1 MKRNTFAINS
11 EVLKPVTG
19 KGWPFLYGVLLL
31 LLAAVLLSSCSMPEK
46 TPSSEPVIPEPSE
59 FTYSVSISAAPI
71 QISSGNLHWH
81 KELPNESYTL
91 EDMALEIYN
100 LGDLD
105 ILVAQL
111 EIRVDD
117 DTRLFNIDRV
127 IPGGERE
134 NIVLQPIMEGY
145 DGGAHRVY
153 VALLDHNGGVLYRN
167 KGEDIGPLEPIPGT
181 GSWKPVPNQPATKVS
196 PEK

>member
-11 EVLKPVTG
+11 EVLKPALG
-19 KGWPFLYGVLLL
+19 KGLPFLYGGLLI
-31 LLAAVLLSSCSMPEK
+31 LLAVALLSGCSTPEK
-46 TPSSEPVIPEPSE
+46 TSSEPVIPEPPE
-59 FTYSVSISAAPI
+59 FTYGVSISAAPI

-81 KELPNESYTL
+81 KELPNDSYTL
-91 EDMALEIYN
+91 EDMALEIHN
-100 LGDLD
+100 LGDFD
-105 ILVAQL
+105 ILVSQL
-111 EIRVDD
+111 EIRVDE

-134 NIVLQPIMEGY
+134 NLVVQPMMEGY

-153 VALLDHNGGVLYRN
+153 VALLDQNGGVLYQN

-181 GSWKPVPNQPATKVS
+181 GSWKPVPNQPTTKVS

>member
-11 EVLKPVTG
+11 EVLKPAPR
-19 KGWPFLYGVLLL
+19 KGLPFLYGGLLI
-31 LLAAVLLSSCSMPEK
+31 LLAIALLSGCCLPEK
-46 TPSSEPVIPEPSE
+46 TSSEPAIPEPPE
-59 FTYSVSISAAPI
+59 FTYDVSISAAPI

-81 KELPNESYTL
+81 KELPNDSYTL

-100 LGDLD
+100 FGDFD

-181 GSWKPVPNQPATKVS
+181 GSWKPLPN
-196 PEK
+196 

>member
-1 MKRNTFAINS
+1 MKRNTFGINS
-11 EVLKPVTG
+11 EVLKTAPG
-19 KGWPFLYGVLLL
+19 KGLPFLYGGLLIL
-31 LLAAVLLSSCSMPEK
+31 LLAALLSGCSKPEK
-46 TPSSEPVIPEPSE
+46 TSSELVIPEPAE

-71 QISSGNLHWH
+71 QINSGNLHWH
-81 KELPNESYTL
+81 KELPNDSYTF

-100 LGDLD
+100 LGDFD

-111 EIRVDD
+111 EIRVDE
-117 DTRLFNIDRV
+117 DTRLFNIARV

-134 NIVLQPIMEGY
+134 NIVLQPMMEGY

-153 VALLDHNGGVLYRN
+153 VALLDQNGGVLYQN

-181 GSWKPVPNQPATKVS
+181 GSWNPLPN
-196 PEK
+196 